1 MALSFSSCADC
12 ADRCQIEVDGNT
24 VTLYDPNGDESMSM
38 HIQCGYHHIVDA
50 YWEHS
55 YNGMVIMCDIDDGSR
70 VYINGCGYGTLR

>member
-1 MALSFSSCADC
+1 MLMALPFSSCADC

-24 VTLYDPNGDESMSM
+24 
-38 HIQCGYHHIVDA
+38 VDA